1 LIVPAGP
8 TSKPLELD
16 LGAVDVEGD
25 RLARVLLTR
34 SAKLDTDP
42 KELDDWYEFVKRAA
56 VPELMISGKLT
67 IIGRDRPAWCRS
79 PNRAL

>member
-1 LIVPAGP
+1 MIVPAGP

-34 SAKLDTDP
+34 AAKLDIDP
-42 KELDDWYEFVKRAA
+42 KELDEWYEFVKRAA
-56 VPELMISGKLT
+56 VLELMISGKLT
-67 IIGRDRPAWCRS
+67 IIE
-79 PNRAL
+79 RAT